1 MKNSGGWFK
10 KKTKIRKCRTNEEWS
25 ARSDSVAN
33 HNISRDK
40 SKLDTLSNYD
50 VPNEQV
56 IQVR

>member
-1 MKNSGGWFK
+1 MVK

-40 SKLDTLSNYD
+40 SKRDTLSNDD